1 MQKIQHESLNLRQK
15 YPALK
20 KAKLNSKPMLPKEP
34 MSLASMY
41 RNGNQP
47 ESKESIVARR
57 YCRFTQPACPVVAD
71 ERVCECSGKCAT
83 KRCPCKANTTK
94 CTSNCSCNVQK
105 CMNK

>member
-1 MQKIQHESLNLRQK
+1 
-15 YPALK
+15 
-20 KAKLNSKPMLPKEP
+20 MLPKEP

-41 RNGNQP
+41 RNDNQP

-71 ERVCECSGKCAT
+71 ESVSECSGKCAT

-94 CTSNCSCNVQK
+94 CTHCYCLTPTIDSGKLYMHPFFSLWSIVK
-105 CMNK
+105 FYY